1 MPAVKSPVSLRDIRH
16 PATDEIELSELLS
29 AVGDPIRLALVRLL
43 ASEGELTCGQITD
56 ELGLPVSTCSY
67 HLRLLREA
75 GAIRTRPEGT
85 TRHMSLRRDDLE
97 RRFPGLVSVLTG

>member
-1 MPAVKSPVSLRDIRH
+1 MATALRDIRH
-16 PATDEIELSELLS
+16 PATEDIELANLLG
-29 AVGDPIRLALVRLL
+29 AVGDPVRLALIRLL
-43 ASEGELTCGQITD
+43 DEHGELTCGQVSA

-75 GAIRTRPEGT
+75 GATRTRPVGT

-97 RRFPGLVSVLTG
+97 SRFPGLVDVLTG